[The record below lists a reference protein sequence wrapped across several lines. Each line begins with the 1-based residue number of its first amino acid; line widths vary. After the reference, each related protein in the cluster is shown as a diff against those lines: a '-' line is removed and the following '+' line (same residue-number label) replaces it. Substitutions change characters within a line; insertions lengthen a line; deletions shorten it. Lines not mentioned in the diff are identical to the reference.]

1 MEKRFETRKREIEQ
15 DAKIDKKDLAGAAQR
30 LDQFLVPFFVELPR
44 SETRKNAL
52 MFVQGLLSDLQRKN
66 VESIAYRFG
75 QNRYNFQRFIGEA
88 VWDHQVIL
96 DRIAQQA
103 AKLYGEDDGILV
115 FDPSAFKK
123 DGKQSVGVARQWL
136 GRFGKVDN
144 GQVGTF
150 MAYVTRK
157 EHALVNAK
165 LFIPQEWNDDPA
177 RCERAHIPEE
187 EYRKHKT
194 RHQHCLEMLDQQGKF
209 LPHQW
214 IAGDDELGKSSSF
227 RQELRKR
234 NEQYVLAVPCN
245 TTVCDWKIVLKYKGY
260 EALPPESFDR
270 VDEWKD
276 CIKQSEW
283 FVINV
288 RDGEKRPLVIRLV
301 KYRVMAHTESGK
313 SGSGEAELLIIVERP
328 DGNGLKYDYYLSNAL
343 DASFEELARV
353 ILGSH
358 RVEDCFCRA
367 KGECGLA
374 DYEVRTWL
382 GWHHHVTLSLLATFF
397 LTKETLRAKKKSVVD
412 SSDLWSCVG

>member
-1 MEKRFETRKREIEQ
+1 MEKRFETRKREIEH
-15 DAKIDKKDLAGAAQR
+15 DATIDKKDLAGAAQR
-30 LDQFLVPFFVELPR
+30 LDRFLAPFFEYLPR
-44 SETRKNAL
+44 SETRKNGT
-52 MFVQGLLSDLQRKN
+52 MYVQGLLSDLPRKT

-75 QNRYNFQRFIGEA
+75 QERYNVQRFIGEA
-88 VWDHQVIL
+88 QWDHQVIL
-96 DRIAQQA
+96 NRIAENA
-103 AKLYGEDDGILV
+103 AKQFGENDGILV

-123 DGKQSVGVARQWL
+123 DGKQSAGVARQWL

-157 EHALVNAK
+157 EHVLVNAK

-177 RCERAHIPEE
+177 RCERAHIPKE
-187 EYRKHKT
+187 EYAKHKT
-194 RHQHCLEMLDQQGKF
+194 RHQHCLEMLDEQGDL

-227 RQELRKR
+227 RRELRKR
-234 NEQYVLAVPCN
+234 NEQYVLAVPSN

-260 EALPPESFDR
+260 EALPQDSFDR

-283 FVINV
+283 SVIDV
-288 RDGEKRPLVIRLV
+288 RDGEKRPLVMRLV

-313 SGSGEAELLIIVERP
+313 SGCGEAELLIIVERP

-343 DASFEELARV
+343 DASSEELARV
-353 ILGSH
+353 ILGAH
-358 RVEDCFCRA
+358 RVEDCFRRA

-382 GWHHHVTLSLLATFF
+382 GWNHHVTLSLLATFF
-397 LTKETLRAKKKSVVD
+397 LTKETLRAKKKSFVD
-412 SSDLWSCVG
+412 SADVWTCVE

>member
-15 DAKIDKKDLAGAAQR
+15 DALIDKKDLGRATER
-30 LDQFLVPFFVELPR
+30 LDQFLKPFFAYLPR
-44 SETRKNAL
+44 SETRENATL
-52 MFVQGLLSDLQRKN
+52 FVQGLLSDLQRKN

-75 QNRYNFQRFIGEA
+75 QDRYNVQRFIGEA
-88 VWDHQVIL
+88 KWDYQVIL
-96 DRIAQQA
+96 NRIAENA
-103 AKLYGEDDGILV
+103 TKLFGEDDGILV
-115 FDPSAFKK
+115 FDPSAFEK

-136 GRFGKVDN
+136 GRLGKVDN

-150 MAYVTRK
+150 LAYVTRK
-157 EHALVNAK
+157 EHALVNTK

-177 RCERAHIPEE
+177 RCERAHIPKE
-187 EYRKHKT
+187 EYQKHKT
-194 RHQHCLEMLDQQGKF
+194 RHQHCLEMLDEQGEL

-214 IAGDDELGKSSSF
+214 IAGDDELGRSSSF

-234 NEQYVLAVPCN
+234 NEHYVLAVPCN
-245 TTVCDWKIVLKYKGY
+245 TTVCDWKKTLKYKGN
-260 EALPPESFDR
+260 EALLPSDLFDR

-276 CIKQSEW
+276 CVKEEEW
-283 FVINV
+283 SVIDV
-288 RDGEKRPLVIRLV
+288 REGEKRPLVMRLAT
-301 KYRVMAHTESGK
+301 YRVMARTESK

-328 DGNGLKYDYYLSNAL
+328 DGTGVKYDYYLSNAL
-343 DASFEELARV
+343 DASLEELARV

-358 RVEDCFCRA
+358 RVEDCFRRA

-397 LTKETLRAKKKSVVD
+397 LTKETLRAKKKVPRSQFRRVD
-412 SSDLWSCVG
+412 LC

>member
-15 DAKIDKKDLAGAAQR
+15 DAQIDKKDLAGAARR
-30 LDQFLVPFFVELPR
+30 LDQFLPPFFESLPR
-44 SETRKNAL
+44 SETRENAT
-52 MFVQGLLSDLQRKN
+52 MFVQGLLSDLARKN

-75 QNRYNFQRFIGEA
+75 QPRRSLQRFIGEA
-88 VWDHQVIL
+88 IWDHQVIL
-96 DRIAQQA
+96 DHIARQA
-103 AKLYGEDDGILV
+103 AKLYGEDDGIIV
-115 FDPSAFKK
+115 FDPSAFEK
-123 DGKQSVGVARQWL
+123 DGKLSAGVARQWL

-157 EHALVNAK
+157 EHVLVNAK

-177 RCERAHIPEE
+177 RCERAHIPKE

-194 RHQHCLEMLDQQGKF
+194 RHQHCLEMLEQQGTL
-209 LPHQW
+209 LPHRW

-234 NEQYVLAVPCN
+234 NEHYVLAVPSN

-260 EALPPESFDR
+260 EALPQQVFDR

-276 CIKQSEW
+276 CIKKHEW
-283 FVINV
+283 TVIDV
-288 RDGEKRPLVIRLV
+288 RDGEKRPLVMRLV

-313 SGSGEAELLIIVERP
+313 SGSGEPELLIIVERP

-343 DASFEELARV
+343 DASLEELARV

-374 DYEVRTWL
+374 EYEVRTWS
-382 GWHHHVTLSLLATFF
+382 GWHHHVTLSLLAAFF
-397 LTKETLRAKKKSVVD
+397 LTKETMRAKKKSLVD
-412 SSDLWSCVG
+412 STDLRTCVG